1 MAYVSIPKDLSRIKS
16 KFILGLTKRQTV
28 CFGAA
33 AAMGLPLFFL
43 LRRFLPVSAAAFLM
57 IIVMLPWFLF
67 AIYER
72 NGQPLE
78 KFLKCVI
85 TTRFISPKR
94 RVYQTDNLYAATG
107 RQKELYK
114 EVSAIV
120 SGKKAKR

>member
-1 MAYVSIPKDLSRIKS
+1 
-16 KFILGLTKRQTV
+16 
-28 CFGAA
+28 
-33 AAMGLPLFFL
+33 MGLPFFFL
-43 LRRFLPVSAAAFLM
+43 VRRFLPVSAAAFLM
-57 IIVMLPWFLF
+57 IIVMLPGFLF

-85 TTRFISPKR
+85 NTKFIRPKLR
-94 RVYQTDNLYAATG
+94 IYQTDNLYEATG

-120 SGKKAKR
+120 SGKKTKR

>member
-1 MAYVSIPKDLSRIKS
+1 MAYISVPKDLNQIKS

-33 AAMGLPLFFL
+33 AAMGLPFFFFV
-43 LRRFLPVSAAAFLM
+43 RRFLPVSAAAFLM
-57 IIVMLPWFLF
+57 IIVMLPGFLF

-85 TTRFISPKR
+85 NTKFIRPKLR
-94 RVYQTDNLYAATG
+94 IYQTDNLYEATG

-120 SGKKAKR
+120 SGKKTKR